1 MPGEENVLSTVF
13 GGVSIGC
20 WIVVYSPQIIENYR
34 LKSGE
39 GLSVLFV
46 VVWLL
51 GDLCNLIGAIIAGLI
66 PTVIILALYYTVCD
80 IILLFQIYF
89 YRWEKRRSDR
99 RATSPDGVT
108 EESPLVGHTR
118 EGNVDPN
125 HQRLHW
131 LFAQYAG
138 GFLFVLA
145 TGIVSWWISAR
156 PGGTPQKPSEPGA
169 SELTI
174 QLIGWTS
181 AILYLGARVPQIFK
195 NFETKCEGLSPGL
208 FIFAITG
215 NATYALSITTA
226 SMQRDYLVRNG
237 SWLAG
242 SALTIFFD
250 VFVLCQFFYYRSRPS
265 RECGHGVITE
275 L

>member
-1 MPGEENVLSTVF
+1 VLT
-13 GGVSIGC
+13 C
-20 WIVVYSPQIIENYR
+20 ALQNYQ

-46 VVWLL
+46 IIWLV
-51 GDLCNLIGAIIAGLI
+51 GDLCNLFGAVLAGLL
-66 PTVIILALYYTVCD
+66 PTVIVLGLYYTVCD
-80 IILLFQIYF
+80 TILLFQIYY
-89 YRWEKRRSDR
+89 YRWEKKRRLDPHPASSD
-99 RATSPDGVT
+99 SVT
-108 EESPLVGHTR
+108 EQTHLLQQ
-118 EGNVDPN
+118 GNVDPVS
-125 HQRLHW
+125 QRKHR

-138 GFLFVLA
+138 GVLFVFA

-156 PGGTPQKPSEPGA
+156 PGGTPQKPSGPKIPEF
-169 SELTI
+169 TI

-181 AILYLGARVPQIFK
+181 AVLYLSARVPQIFK

-215 NATYALSITTA
+215 NAMYALSITTA
-226 SMQRDYLVRNG
+226 SMERDYLVRNG

-250 VFVLCQFFYYRSRPS
+250 LVVLGQFFYYGSKPS
-265 RECGHGVITE
+265 WEV
-275 L
+275 LSPNP